1 MGYTCGE
8 YSIDMTLCT
17 SDVQLLFVCINLT
30 HSHYLHNTQHTLQL
44 AESSNTIIPTPILLS
59 HRAPGVP
66 YPASIIEL
74 TKSTVIMAI
83 ERTRVNSN
91 TRSIKKKTKEQHDKQ
106 QQQLD
111 TPEWNRHC
119 FQIVHTHHL
128 KDNSTTSNN
137 NTTTRIFTAP
147 IEDRNEWV
155 FALNNALLD
164 HEKRSSKARS
174 DAAKKN
180 ECLELTRHQ
189 TKSKTNL
196 KVRRVSLLDC
206 EDDDDEEEEAQL
218 PSLGLPPTHPGRF
231 RPSSSES
238 YIGTIIG

>member
-8 YSIDMTLCT
+8 YSLDTRTRCP
-17 SDVQLLFVCINLT
+17 SFFCITLT
-30 HSHYLHNTQHTLQL
+30 HSHYLYNIQHTLQL

-74 TKSTVIMAI
+74 TAFSVIMAI
-83 ERTRVNSN
+83 ERTHANSN
-91 TRSIKKKTKEQHDKQ
+91 TKSIKKKTKEQQDKQ

-119 FQIVHTHHL
+119 FQIVHTHHH

-189 TKSKTNL
+189 TKSKSKTNL

-206 EDDDDEEEEAQL
+206 EDDDDEEEEPRL
-218 PSLGLPPTHPGRF
+218 PALGLPPTHPGRF